1 MKKNK
6 INLIINREDYQKY
19 ENYFYYLKIAF
30 FGFFMLFFIIFLA
43 FLIIL
48 KKINYQL
55 KTLELKKKTLLE
67 YLKEKTTDTA
77 KINYIEKKYRDLKT
91 YLKDDAYSSP
101 YYSLLNSALLE
112 SSQSAELKSF
122 NINKNREV
130 DFTLSFA
137 DFNDLRSFFKFIESK
152 TFLDNFETISLKTL
166 NLFGATELKKE
177 NYELSFKGRF
187 IPLKETNN

>member
-19 ENYFYYLKIAF
+19 ESYFYYLRIAF
-30 FGFFMLFFIIFLA
+30 FGFFILFFIIFLA
-43 FLIIL
+43 FLITL

-55 KTLELKKKTLLE
+55 KILELKKKTLLE

-77 KINYIEKKYRDLKT
+77 KINYIEKKYRDLKI
-91 YLKDDAYSSP
+91 YLKDDSYFSP

-112 SSQSAELKSF
+112 SSQSAELKHF

-137 DFNDLRSFFKFIESK
+137 DFNDLRNFFKFIESK
-152 TFLDNFETISLKTL
+152 KFLDNFETISLKTL
-166 NLFGATELKKE
+166 NLFGKTELKKE

-187 IPLKETNN
+187 TPLKETNN

>member
-19 ENYFYYLKIAF
+19 ENYFYYLRIAF

-55 KTLELKKKTLLE
+55 ETLELKKKTLLE

-77 KINYIEKKYRDLKT
+77 KINYIEKKYHDLKT
-91 YLKDDAYSSP
+91 YLKDDAYSSR

-187 IPLKETNN
+187 ILLKEINN

>member
-19 ENYFYYLKIAF
+19 ENYFYYLRIAF

-55 KTLELKKKTLLE
+55 ETLELKKKTLLE

-77 KINYIEKKYRDLKT
+77 KINYIKKKYHDLKT
-91 YLKDDAYSSP
+91 YLKDDAYFSR
-101 YYSLLNSALLE
+101 YYSLLNSTLLE

-130 DFTLSFA
+130 DFTISFA

-187 IPLKETNN
+187 ILLKEINN

>member
-1 MKKNK
+1 MKKNR
-6 INLIINREDYQKY
+6 INLIINQEDYQKY